1 MIELL
6 KNIDTEIFLFL
17 NGWGTTWTDYL
28 FYWISNRFVW
38 IPLYVAILYFL
49 IKRWKKQSVWII
61 LCVILSIF
69 LTDQSCNLIKKSV
82 QRPRPSHE
90 TELLGQVHLVENPDG
105 TLYKGGA
112 FGFPSSHAAN
122 SMVLVWALL
131 FFLKSKR
138 KWPYYLIVF
147 WSLLIS
153 YSRIYL
159 GVHYPF
165 DILAGFFIGTFWAI
179 LLFYLLSLFLLKRQ
193 TDS

>member
-105 TLYKGGA
+105 ALYKGGA

-122 SMVLVWALL
+122 SIVLVWALL

-138 KWPYYLIVF
+138 KWPYYLIIF

-165 DILAGFFIGTFWAI
+165 DILAGFLVGTFWAI
-179 LLFYLLSLFLLKRQ
+179 LLFYLLSLFLPLRQ
-193 TDS
+193 ADS

>member
-1 MIELL
+1 MIELI
-6 KNIDTEIFLFL
+6 KNIDTAVFLFL
-17 NGWGTTWTDYL
+17 NGLGTTWADHL

-38 IPLYVAILYFL
+38 IPLYATILFFI
-49 IKRWKKQSVWII
+49 IKRWEKQSVWII

-69 LTDQSCNLIKKSV
+69 LTDQSCNLIKNSV

-90 TELLGQVHLVENPDG
+90 TELSGQVHLVENPDG
-105 TLYKGGA
+105 TTYRGGE

-122 SMVLVWALL
+122 AIVLVWTLL

-138 KWPYYLIVF
+138 KWPCFLIIF
-147 WSLLIS
+147 WCLLIS

-165 DILAGFFIGTFWAI
+165 DILAGFLVGTFWAV
-179 LLFYLLSLFLLKRQ
+179 LLFYLLFLFIPRLH